1 MSAAPDPGSGAQPL
15 ADAYLPWAIATD
27 FRDAGGLRPGGW
39 HWLLLELNETARDFA
54 LRARET
60 AADGLRVPAH
70 YLHPPRQLDGI
81 DGTTFCTAACTT
93 DFLHALRGPNPVP
106 VWAGAIAAVKRFE
119 IGLVT
124 DAPPDPYAEPV
135 DFGGADAAPVV
146 IGVIDDRLGI
156 AHARFRAGDA
166 TRLLGFWNQDDR
178 GSGGAWTHGRVHTRA
193 ALDAAFAAAAAKPG
207 GFDETAV
214 YATLGYDAVRH
225 RLTHGTHVLDLAGG
239 ADAGDGRAPPL
250 VAVQVPA
257 EAIQD
262 TSCASTTVYLLDA
275 LRFVLAQADAVSAS
289 AGPGAAVI
297 NLSIGN
303 TAGPHDGSSI
313 FEKALAQLIT
323 ARGNLDVVMAAG
335 NSYLA
340 RGHAEITLGA
350 GTTALPDWHVLADD
364 GTPSF
369 LELWFPS
376 STDVDA
382 LTLTVHSPRGEV
394 QVLAGP
400 GELRFTD
407 RGQVVALASLQQRTA
422 SGEAPMALIAVA
434 PTTWAER
441 WDVPA
446 PSGRWKVELQ
456 HAGTQPI
463 VCQAYVQRDDAA
475 IGRPTRGR
483 QSWLDDPG
491 YERLDARGDLQLHD
505 NPVSTVRR
513 AGTLNGLA
521 TGAGVHVAGGAL
533 ARAGGVL
540 EPARYAS
547 APDAE
552 RRIAG
557 PDEFALAI
565 TEDSPVLAG
574 VLAAGTASGS
584 VLALSGTST
593 AAPQLAR
600 QLAMRRVTGA
610 LAVAWEPAQDFQGRA
625 VSVLPVAA
633 GRRTRHRRRIGLPP

>member
-1 MSAAPDPGSGAQPL
+1 MAV
-15 ADAYLPWAIATD
+15 
-27 FRDAGGLRPGGW
+27 
-39 HWLLLELNETARDFA
+39 EA
-54 LRARET
+54 L
-60 AADGLRVPAH
+60 
-70 YLHPPRQLDGI
+70 
-81 DGTTFCTAACTT
+81 
-93 DFLHALRGPNPVP
+93 
-106 VWAGAIAAVKRFE
+106 
-119 IGLVT
+119 
-124 DAPPDPYAEPV
+124 
-135 DFGGADAAPVV
+135 
-146 IGVIDDRLGI
+146 
-156 AHARFRAGDA
+156 
-166 TRLLGFWNQDDR
+166 
-178 GSGGAWTHGRVHTRA
+178 A
-193 ALDAAFAAAAAKPG
+193 ALLAELALGNHAPHQGRRLEARVVEFLPQVVRDREAHVEADEVVWNYAPSG
-207 GFDETAV
+207 RNQIIGEPFDETADV
-214 YATLGYDAVRH
+214 FVKRGPGRIGSSYLKCLYRGYTDGSFSTRMHVPASESYLGFMGPVMRGEVGDTIKVVFRNTCRIPASVHPHGVFYQKASEGAPYADNTSGVDKKDDAVPRYATHTY
-225 RLTHGTHVLDLAGG
+225 TW
-239 ADAGDGRAPPL
+239 L
-250 VAVQVPA
+250 VP
-257 EAIQD
+257 D
-262 TSCASTTVYLLDA
+262 
-275 LRFVLAQADAVSAS
+275 R
-289 AGPGAAVI
+289 AGP
-297 NLSIGN
+297 
-303 TAGPHDGSSI
+303 GPHDGSSI

-340 RGHAEITLGA
+340 RGHAEIALGS

-369 LELWFPS
+369 LELWFPR
-376 STDVDA
+376 STDVHA

-394 QVLAGP
+394 RVLAGP
-400 GELRFTD
+400 GELRFTG

-456 HAGTQPI
+456 HAGTQSI

-491 YERLDARGDLQLHD
+491 YERLDARGDVQLRD
-505 NPVSTVRR
+505 NTLSTVRR
-513 AGTLNGLA
+513 DGTLNGLA

-533 ARAGGVL
+533 ARAGGAL
-540 EPARYAS
+540 EPARYSS

-552 RRIAG
+552 RCIAG

-610 LAVAWEPAQDFQGRA
+610 LAVAWDPAQDFQGRA

-633 GRRTRHRRRIGLPP
+633 GRRTRQRRRVGLPP